1 VGLNQSDRKGQ
12 HPDPERLGAWHDGE
26 LGAVEAMAVREHVES
41 CPSCRAAVD
50 EMARIDVAAMAL
62 QPEDPGTTFWTELES
77 RIMSEVRSG
86 ERGKGTS
93 AVLEPE
99 AAPELLEAGR
109 RTSWWDI
116 LTGRGRTLPW
126 AVATAAGLVVI
137 LLSSRLIM
145 NQFYP
150 AGSVL
155 ERSTDR
161 ETAYQGAPRELSAES
176 PAPEPRQQEMQS
188 EQALRAPVRINSDAG
203 RAAPDAPSAEGY
215 ASGEALSREEPAA
228 GPPVADDLR
237 DDGKAMADADDAV
250 PAPSEA
256 DGSTT
261 AFKMSEEPKAA
272 ILMKTEELEAR
283 AKDVIAGAADA
294 VGRPSESTA
303 RTGSTFEAPTLQ
315 AMAPPNEALAY
326 AAEVEGVLRSRENR
340 ITISSPDRKA
350 PGRGDAGVAEP
361 GTLDEQV
368 ADAARRR
375 ALHKPRSEDYEIAY
389 AAAFRALESGELDL
403 ARRGFRLVALGI
415 PESGLARDAEF
426 NDRLVQFRVL
436 ERQGVDP
443 DMILIQASER
453 AEQAWDRAQE
463 IRSTATCREAL
474 ALERVRVVLLGE
486 IRPGGDTA
494 AYEERISRLRA
505 CS

>member
-1 VGLNQSDRKGQ
+1 MNQSDLKGR

-26 LGAVEAMAVREHVES
+26 LGPVEATAVREHVES
-41 CPSCRAAVD
+41 CPRCRAAVD
-50 EMARIDVAAMAL
+50 EMVRIDEAAGSL
-62 QPEDPGTTFWTELES
+62 QPDVPGESFWTDLES
-77 RIMSEVRSG
+77 RIMGEIRSAD
-86 ERGKGTS
+86 RGTGPA

-99 AAPELLEAGR
+99 SAPEPLEADR
-109 RTSWWDI
+109 RPSWWDI

-161 ETAYQGAPRELSAES
+161 ETAYQGAPRELSAEA
-176 PAPEPRQQEMQS
+176 PAPEPRLEAQS
-188 EQALRAPVRINSDAG
+188 EQTLKAPTRDDAGTTARAKEAPVPAAG
-203 RAAPDAPSAEGY
+203 M
-215 ASGEALSREEPAA
+215 ASGEASREESAA
-228 GPPVADDLR
+228 GPPVVDDSR
-237 DDGKAMADADDAV
+237 SDGGAPADADQGVTV
-250 PAPSEA
+250 PPSVN
-256 DGSTT
+256 DGSAT
-261 AFKMSEEPKAA
+261 ASRIHVEPKAA

-283 AKDVIAGAADA
+283 AKEGIAGAADA
-294 VGRPSESTA
+294 VGRPSEPTV

-326 AAEVEGVLRSRENR
+326 AAEVEGVLRSPENR
-340 ITISSPDRKA
+340 IEISSPDR
-350 PGRGDAGVAEP
+350 PGRSRDDAGVAEP

-368 ADAARRR
+368 TIAARRR
-375 ALHKPRSEDYEIAY
+375 GALHKPRSEDYEIAY

-443 DMILIQASER
+443 EMILLQASER

-463 IRSTATCREAL
+463 TRSTATCREAL
-474 ALERVRVVLLGE
+474 ALERVHVLLLGE
-486 IRPGGDTA
+486 IRPGSDA
-494 AYEERISRLRA
+494 APFEERISRLRM